1 MVEDYTVMHA
11 YALCPTCPTI
21 MACIKTKQH
30 GCNLVN
36 AEPATDATIVSQQ
49 LSNSAFRKYSLRNAF
64 QCIAQPNTT
73 YA

>member
-11 YALCPTCPTI
+11 YALCPTI

-64 QCIAQPNTT
+64 QCISMHRA
-73 YA
+73 A